1 MTMRGC
7 GTLLIAA
14 ITAACGAGAPGAA
27 GEEDASLSAAQPPT
41 VEVAEAFH
49 TARDTMLNIDS
60 PAVWHGPEGQHWLFS
75 TAKSGNV
82 IRVEDATT
90 GELLRD
96 VGGDGEGPGELRR
109 PNGIAVI
116 DDLMIV
122 VERDNARVQLF
133 TLPDFRSIG
142 TFGQPELRRPYGVAI
157 YREPAGAYVTY
168 ITDSYEI
175 VEDEVPP
182 DSLLGERVREYRLTL
197 ADGRAEAEEVRAF
210 GETSGPGVLKVVES
224 IAVDAP
230 NERLMIAEE
239 LEGESMIKVY
249 SLDGR
254 FTGEVIDSTFF
265 PNQAEGIVLYECDT
279 NAGYWVATDQGEA
292 INTFH
297 IFDRRTFDHLG
308 SFRGPTVLNTD
319 GIAITQR
326 AFPGF
331 PAGAFYAVHDDGN
344 VAAFSWQSIADSLD
358 LRADCTEQ
366 APA

>member
-1 MTMRGC
+1 MTIRGL
-7 GTLLIAA
+7 GGLALAMVI
-14 ITAACGAGAPGAA
+14 AACGPSAPGAA
-27 GEEDASLSAAQPPT
+27 GEEDTALQAAQAATADVTPVT
-41 VEVAEAFH
+41 VAEAFH

-60 PAVWHGPEGQHWLFS
+60 PAVWHGPEGEHWLFS
-75 TAKSGNV
+75 TAKYGNV
-82 IRVEDATT
+82 IRVEDAAT

-96 VGGDGEGPGELRR
+96 VGGAGDGAGELRR

-122 VERDNARVQLF
+122 VERDNARVQVF

-142 TFGQPELRRPYGVAI
+142 TFGEPELRLPYGIAA
-157 YREPAGAYVTY
+157 YRERTGAYAAY
-168 ITDSYEI
+168 ITDNYEL

-182 DSLLGERVREYRLTL
+182 DSLLGERVRHYRLTV
-197 ADGRAEAEEVRAF
+197 ADGRAEAEQLHVF
-210 GETSGPGVLKVVES
+210 GDTSGPGRLKVVES

-230 NERLMIAEE
+230 NDRLMIAEE

-254 FTGEVIDSTFF
+254 FTGEVIDSAFF
-265 PNQAEGIVLYECDT
+265 PHQAEGIVLYDCGADG
-279 NAGYWVATDQGEA
+279 GYWITTDQGED

-297 IFDRRTFDHLG
+297 VFDRQTLDHVG

-331 PAGAFYAVHDDGN
+331 PAGAFYAVHNDGN
-344 VAAFSWQSIADSLD
+344 IAAFSWQAIADSL
-358 LRADCTEQ
+358 RADCGR
-366 APA
+366 